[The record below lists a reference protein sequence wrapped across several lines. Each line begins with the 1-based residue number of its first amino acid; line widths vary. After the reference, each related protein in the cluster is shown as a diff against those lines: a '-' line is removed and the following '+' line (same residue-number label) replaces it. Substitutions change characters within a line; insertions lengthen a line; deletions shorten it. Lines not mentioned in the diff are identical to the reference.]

1 MRAIIQSLRRDHSE
15 IEQVLRVLEQ
25 ECDRFRRAERPDY
38 DLLREVIDYFQS
50 FLDQHHHPKKEFML
64 NLLARTRSVT
74 CARILDG
81 IAGERAIAAS
91 SLQQLAG
98 ALGEILNEQRVL
110 RQVFDDAAC
119 RFIQHERRQIE
130 IEERQL
136 FPEALSVLTPAD
148 WADIHARLREEKAS
162 PRAHQLQEQLRAQR
176 GWIVREALAKRN
188 EAGEERLSANEG

>member
-50 FLDQHHHPKKEFML
+50 FLDEYHHPKEDLML
-64 NLLARTRSVT
+64 NLLARSRSVT
-74 CARILDG
+74 CARILDD
-81 IAGERAIAAS
+81 IAGERATVAS

-98 ALGEILNEQRVL
+98 ALGDILNEQRVL
-110 RQVFDDAAC
+110 RQTFDDAAC

-130 IEERQL
+130 IEEGQI
-136 FPEALSVLTPAD
+136 FPEALAVLTPAD
-148 WADIHARLREEKAS
+148 WADIHARLRDQKAS
-162 PRAHQLQEQLRAQR
+162 PRAHQLEDQLRAQR
-176 GWIVREALAKRN
+176 GWIVREALANRAERSGRG
-188 EAGEERLSANEG
+188 EAVGK